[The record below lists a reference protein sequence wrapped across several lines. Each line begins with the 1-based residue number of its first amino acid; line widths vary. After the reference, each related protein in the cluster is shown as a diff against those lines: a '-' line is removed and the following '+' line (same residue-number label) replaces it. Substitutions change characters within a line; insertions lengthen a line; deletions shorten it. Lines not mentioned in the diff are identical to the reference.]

1 MKRKIISLAAVLML
15 AFSLAACGN
24 ISGSY
29 IQPKVLS
36 KDAKEI
42 VNLFSGNLNIFEMKI
57 DDNFKSYD
65 IDIWE
70 YIDGN
75 WERGG
80 FISTGKPTEE
90 DLKNSSEEDWKIS
103 DKTVGIFFDENVIS
117 LYDITNSGVTAYSR
131 KAVDIP
137 TGSTGAS
144 YKSLDKKVKIIPGED
159 ITLYSRCYHFGD
171 SITSYSNFKEAECEA
186 GYAITIRFYE

>member
-29 IQPKVLS
+29 IQPKALS

-42 VNLFSGNLNIFEMKI
+42 VSLFSGNLNIFEMKI

-75 WERGG
+75 WKRGG

-159 ITLYSRCYHFGD
+159 ITLYSRCYHFGG